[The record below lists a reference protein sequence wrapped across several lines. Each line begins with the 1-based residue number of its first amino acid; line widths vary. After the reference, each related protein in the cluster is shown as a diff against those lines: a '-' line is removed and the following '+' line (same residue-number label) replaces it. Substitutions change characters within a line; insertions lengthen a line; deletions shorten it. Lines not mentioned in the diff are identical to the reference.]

1 MEALISNT
9 AATHLEKH
17 LSHLKIISRLLG
29 HELHAQS
36 GPRLT
41 LSREEITEVQTS
53 LDLFIEEM
61 VRVRAPAAIARSEPQ
76 PVPARN

>member
-1 MEALISNT
+1 MDAPISGT
-9 AATHLEKH
+9 AATHLERH
-17 LSHLKIISRLLG
+17 LAHLKLLSRLLG

-41 LSREEITEVQTS
+41 LSRDEITEMQTS

-61 VRVRAPAAIARSEPQ
+61 VRFRAPAALTRVDTQ
-76 PVPARN
+76 PVAARN